1 MTSHDRKPFPF
12 IRNQHSNT
20 ELQTK
25 PKAMTGNDQELTG
38 NPAPKGA
45 AGISGHRRNK
55 GLSPTQRTLRALR
68 EQGLVC
74 AIVEKWNPY
83 GGSHGIRQDLF
94 GIIDVLALDP
104 QRGVVGVQS
113 TGNDFAGHLR
123 KLTEDRAQECLDWL
137 STPGTT
143 LELWAW
149 RKVKAQR
156 GGKLLIWQPRVQVFT
171 QADFQPRPENP

>member
-1 MTSHDRKPFPF
+1 
-12 IRNQHSNT
+12 
-20 ELQTK
+20 L
-25 PKAMTGNDQELTG
+25 
-38 NPAPKGA
+38 
-45 AGISGHRRNK
+45 
-55 GLSPTQRTLRALR
+55 
-68 EQGLVC
+68 
-74 AIVEKWNPY
+74 
-83 GGSHGIRQDLF
+83 SHGIRQDLF

-123 KLTEDRAQECLDWL
+123 KLTEERPQECLDWL

-156 GGKLLIWQPRVQVFT
+156 GGKQLIWRPRIRVLGRTDFEPQPKEETR
-171 QADFQPRPENP
+171 